1 MVLQGKLLMFLKVF
15 GPADLCFN
23 AISVLI
29 DIPSNV
35 SDFHEAVDGLFEEVS
50 VFLSQFVCLPLTVG

>member
-1 MVLQGKLLMFLKVF
+1 MFLEVF

-23 AISVLI
+23 AISILI

-35 SDFHEAVDGLFEEVS
+35 IEFHEAVDGLFEEVS
-50 VFLSQFVCLPLTVG
+50 VFLSQFVGITSTVGS